1 MAYQLIED
9 QIKLNK
15 TAYQNLGNQYRGDQ
29 LKNKFRNVAIRK
41 KRKSFSTANHF
52 LLSAQ
57 DVLPLTSEDRLKDI
71 ASIYTKLPANRAK
84 KIEASKDIFS
94 NIIK

>member
-15 TAYQNLGNQYRGDQ
+15 TAYQNLGNEYRSDQ
-29 LKNKFRNVAIRK
+29 LKNKFRNVTIRK

-57 DVLPLTSEDRLKDI
+57 DALPLTSEDRLKDI
-71 ASIYTKLPANRAK
+71 GSIYTKLPANWAK